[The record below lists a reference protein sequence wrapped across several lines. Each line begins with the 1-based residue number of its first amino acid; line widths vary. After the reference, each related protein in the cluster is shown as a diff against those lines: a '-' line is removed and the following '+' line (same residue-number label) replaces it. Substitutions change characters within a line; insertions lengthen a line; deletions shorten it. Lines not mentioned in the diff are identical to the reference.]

1 MPYLRLPNGSYVEVD
16 EGVSAQEAL
25 ARAKQKFPEAFAPA
39 IKPDTGFTG
48 AFKASLEGLKG
59 EGALL
64 AGKTGVMDEA
74 AAEEYYKQKEELSKK
89 LFKPTEEGWTEA
101 PVTKFKELLGG
112 SLPYMAAPVA
122 AGLGIAALPVT
133 GTAATALGLGA
144 AGLASATQ
152 FTGSNL
158 ARQMEGGKSLS
169 DTDLLAAGAAA
180 VPQAALDTLSLRM
193 VPGLGR
199 IFGAAGKKVPEKVLE
214 DIAKQSLTK
223 TVGVYALQTGKT
235 AGIEGLTEA
244 AQQVFERLQ
253 AGLDIT
259 DEKARDEYFESFIGG
274 AALGGTLALPGKY
287 YERSKEKGAFQAQQR
302 EEQTRL
308 AEEQRLAD
316 EQRKASPEYKLELET
331 QRNNL
336 QAEISALQDI
346 AKDKNLDKEQR
357 AEANR
362 RVKELQAELRPVLA
376 DLKETPTEVAKKSID
391 DILEERRLAAEQAAQ
406 QAAADQEQINQARQ
420 NEEATVTRYR
430 VVGKEIGQLQT
441 DLQTAMKE
449 GNLEAIDRIGGMLD
463 ARKTE
468 FNVLSD
474 SIKKAGIEVRDFDAQ
489 LRDANKVLNKANKA
503 LAVASEDESI
513 ALDSEKRNQLTQAV
527 RDAQAKVD
535 QVKQQQKEDEA
546 RRAEADKT
554 QGFRMAELTRLEQEE
569 TEGQPVF
576 SDEEKYL
583 AANKEVDSRLAGVVA
598 ASRYYSNLLDT
609 AKGTF
614 LDKEINAK
622 KLTQESLEA
631 LGLEQIQDPNK
642 PAKKSTPR
650 KFDTQTPDTL
660 KLQQQVIEQLDQIDA
675 NEQLAK
681 RYNLDIPADPRTP
694 YLQGVL
700 AKLQEIY
707 VPEKREKAPP
717 SRVEYLR
724 QMRGEGVEVPA
735 LAKLKSAKKGV
746 ADYTIEQIMRI
757 RNDLAN
763 IKKQLEPPKK
773 VKGLQPSK
781 PLDKKTR
788 ERLLRR
794 KARLEQDLKDAQLG
808 AKEVQEAPKV
818 SQRIESQLETLKNLQ
833 AENDTPQIRQ
843 RIAKA
848 EAALAREKAK
858 EQPTFTPA
866 RGELVTPAKRA
877 EGALSDAMDG
887 IDSLRKGEFFGGA
900 AGKEGSLETR
910 SRKEAITEIVNDVDS
925 YIRATI
931 SEINVN
937 LEGRGEKPLT
947 DAQKQDLTSL
957 ISDVLIGKALRATG
971 WRAELQRFGPKTEAT
986 SAIFEAFKA
995 AGFDLGSKTF
1005 QDQYKKA
1012 LERSELSGNDLFS
1025 NKGEGTAQLNVLKN
1039 AVDVLENKYND
1050 YVEKLNETNVK
1061 NDPDTIAFYKPKVK
1075 RFESAYKDAVKEYE
1089 KAREEFTKGE
1099 MRGKGEIRT
1108 GMRDEE
1114 RSDIRKDM
1122 QAFKFA
1128 FGFRSPE
1135 LNKKPE
1141 VAEEVVGKMPQQEL
1155 PDAITELQNQARNVM
1170 AQAQGIAKGIRE
1182 AINLLIPSDARHAK
1196 ATLDKFNKDKTSV
1209 IDIAR
1214 ELQQGDILTDFEEAV
1229 TLDKQ
1234 AANFQRNYAQDS
1246 VGFAGVESAEKIT
1259 YDMHETAAML
1269 REDAY
1274 KRVNKLLENMKAT
1287 ATNAVVT
1294 ATKEAK
1300 DKYRE
1305 AYKRLAALNED
1316 YRTLSKELDKAVEE
1330 FHTSRMAKEGIERAK
1345 EALTVDTRSG
1355 EAIRRSE
1362 QVAARKTGL
1371 GLTGKRLTTEIVQT
1385 VVSNIAV
1392 SNMFKKVG
1400 PLRKAYMAMKEG
1412 VKKIGLNENEQVA
1425 EQNRLDKEY
1434 ADKLADFRAYAAKE
1448 GISTAEGDFGGLFIN
1463 LAQEKANSTEAA
1475 KLKGLIESYRKNA
1488 EESAL
1493 KMSEVDR
1500 TVSDIVPESRAEQ
1513 VEKVKQLQAE
1523 QTEETKRTIQ
1533 RKRQVVTEKQRVKM
1547 VEKIQAQLDALLS
1560 KPAPDKKEK
1569 RAAYDKYVNKR
1580 DALKAELDVA
1590 KNADFET
1597 LRTRANIREAADL
1610 RYKPPSKVK
1619 LEKEL
1624 KQLKKEQAENDT
1636 PNIRARI
1643 AKIEDSLNYIED
1655 VKTKDTGITQSAFK
1669 SAEDKKAK
1677 EKEIALKAREAALQ
1691 KPLPKGAEKRKLTLA
1706 KKTEERIGF
1715 KKKAIEEEVLSD
1727 AFQKALKGVN
1737 YEAEGIRRAG
1747 LTPSEYK
1754 ALTTKAEKQQLN
1766 AWENE
1771 TTDADVPMDDFKEVY
1786 EGMRYDFDPRI
1797 EPAHGG
1803 VGLTKAAV
1811 QAHIKSVS
1819 LPKGLRL
1826 IVISKLTPTLRG
1838 AGLKQGLTEADLNGL
1853 RGGVAPN
1860 GTVFIVADA
1869 HANIKDLNATLAHE
1883 ITGHLGVEQTLGQ
1896 AGMDALAR
1904 KVASQEGGVF
1914 KLADKLGV
1922 GEEALAAYMAA
1933 KRAGKDE
1940 AFAQAKALR
1949 EVIAHTE
1956 EARVDKNFLAKAGEF
1971 IKAMVGAVRAA
1982 LRKMGVNLDISTGD
1996 IYKILRNA
2004 RKEFKEYA
2012 PGAYTGRDGEIQFR
2026 SAAPV
2031 FGGGT
2036 PGIVSLAEKLLPRQ
2050 KKLKDR
2056 VFAGNTG
2063 LAFETRYINRAA
2075 PVEALF
2081 RNKGLEDSIQ
2091 ATQVQYAINMH
2102 DQRMAWTA
2110 QATSTGIPKL
2120 RKAEGGGVIL
2130 ESLEGA
2136 NLIKLTEALAKANW
2150 GDAAG
2155 VRDAYSLYRI
2165 AKRAANPKVGLAKLN
2180 FEGKITQAEL
2190 DAVMR
2195 DVNAN
2200 PNLKNAFAEADKIY
2214 NQYNKD
2220 LMNLLVQVGA
2230 MKPEVAADLVADND
2244 YIPYYR
2250 VEKDEVF
2257 LDIGGATRVNIGNL
2271 QYQPYLHE
2279 LVGGNERIV
2288 DIYTGALQNT
2298 SMLMDMALNNMATRN
2313 VAFAL
2318 GDMGFLE
2325 KNKNEPGIGIRKGPG
2340 PANDRTI
2347 RFRKDGEDYYAV
2359 VNTEAAGVPS
2369 SMLVHG
2375 LAGVNTSLP
2384 NMVKAMGAPAR
2395 LLRSWVTRNPAYA
2408 ARQVVR
2414 DPMVAVMTGGVN
2426 TMPVVSSLKEVY
2438 KAMRGE
2444 SQGERTLQSY
2454 GLIGGQVFTGTSE
2467 DMAKI
2472 MLQLTGGKKGWESYL
2487 AKADMLAM
2495 QGDAA
2500 TRTVAFD
2507 NYRKQGLTEMEAI
2520 VAVHKM
2526 MPFSQRGTSPSLFM
2540 LSTMIPFLNAQIQGL
2555 NVLYK
2560 AFRGK
2565 MPFSQKLDIKGKLFR
2580 RGMMMASL
2588 SMIYAMMMEN
2598 DEAYKNANDDERY
2611 KNWFVYVPGVDE
2623 PVRIPIPF
2631 EIGFIFKAVPEALV
2645 NTMFGDKRAEDA
2657 ARALTKL
2664 FAESVPIGP
2673 STIPQAIK
2681 SPIEIMANYSFYTG
2695 RGIVSERLQDVDPAE
2710 RFNDNT
2716 TELAK
2721 LVGSVTG
2728 KIPLLGN
2735 YLSPVQLEYLVRGYM
2750 GGLPIAIASMTNP
2763 VFRTAERGASPE
2775 GRPSELPVIGSF
2787 FQPTD
2792 AGGVIN
2798 RAYRD
2803 MQDVIK
2809 AKQTYDKLEGEG
2821 RAKEADAY
2829 LDAKA
2834 DLIGLASVAG
2844 TFRQRMG
2851 ELTKQER
2858 AVKSDPTL
2866 TGPQKRE
2873 ELDKIRQDKIALA
2886 KELSSERE

>member
-1 MPYLRLPNGSYVEVD
+1 MAYLRLPDNSYFTIP
-16 EGVSAQEAL
+16 EGKSPQEAYAI
-25 ARAKQKFPEAFAPA
+25 ARQKYPEAFQPP
-39 IKPDTGFTG
+39 KPKDTGFTG
-48 AFKASLEGLKG
+48 AFKASTEELKG
-59 EGALL
+59 DVAALL
-64 AGKTGVMDEA
+64 GRTGLMDEA
-74 AAEEYYKQKEELSKK
+74 KAEAYAKAQKQKAQDM
-89 LFKPTEEGWTEA
+89 FAPTQEGWSEA
-101 PVTKFKELLGG
+101 PFLKARELFGG
-112 SLPYMAAPVA
+112 SLPYVVAPVA
-122 AGLGIAALPVT
+122 AAGAAKIAAP
-133 GTAATALGLGA
+133 A
-144 AGLASATQ
+144 AGLAALGAGFGAGATQ
-152 FTGSNL
+152 YTATNIG
-158 ARQMEGGKSLS
+158 RQMDTGKALAE
-169 DTDLLAAGAAA
+169 TDLLAAGAAA
-180 VPQAALDTLSLRM
+180 IPQAALDTLSLRLI
-193 VPGLGR
+193 PGIGR
-199 IFGAAGKKVPEKVLE
+199 IFGAAGKNITPEMAKE
-214 DIAKQSLTK
+214 IAQQGMLK
-223 TVGVYALQTGKT
+223 TAGAYALQGAKT
-235 AGIEGLTEA
+235 AGVEGTTEV
-244 AQQVFERLQ
+244 AQQFLERLQ
-253 AGLDIT
+253 AGLNIADP
-259 DEKARDEYFESFIGG
+259 EARDEYFESFIGG
-274 AALGGTLALPGKY
+274 AVLGGTLSVPGTY
-287 YERSKEKGAFQAQQR
+287 YERSKQQNAFQTQQK

-331 QRNNL
+331 RRNDI
-336 QAEISALQDI
+336 QAQITSLEDI
-346 AKDKNLDKEQR
+346 AKDKNLDKEQK

-362 RVKELQAELRPVLA
+362 RIKELKAELRPVLA
-376 DLKETPTEVAKKSID
+376 ELKETPTEVAKKSID

-474 SIKKAGIEVRDFDAQ
+474 NIKKAGIEVRDFDAQ

-535 QVKQQQKEDEA
+535 QIKQQQKEDEA
-546 RRAEADKT
+546 RRAEAEKT
-554 QGFRMAELTRLEQEE
+554 QGFRMAELTKLEQEE
-569 TEGQPVF
+569 TEGQPAF
-576 SDEEKYL
+576 SETEKYL
-583 AANKEVDSRLAGVVA
+583 AANKDVDSRLAGVVA
-598 ASRYYSNLLDT
+598 ASKYYSKLLDT

-642 PAKKSTPR
+642 PAKKSSPR

-707 VPEKREKAPP
+707 VPEKKEKAPP

-833 AENDTPQIRQ
+833 AENDTPQLRQ

-858 EQPTFTPA
+858 EQPTFTPT

-937 LEGRGEKPLT
+937 LESRGKKPLT

-1050 YVEKLNETNVK
+1050 YVEKLNEANIK

-1114 RSDIRKDM
+1114 RNDIRKDM

-1141 VAEEVVGKMPQQEL
+1141 VAEEVVEKMPQQEL
-1155 PDAITELQNQARNVM
+1155 PDSITELQNQARNVM

-1182 AINLLIPSDARHAK
+1182 AVNMLLPSDARHAK

-1229 TLDKQ
+1229 ILDKQ

-1269 REDAY
+1269 REDAH

-1316 YRTLSKELDKAVEE
+1316 YRTLSKELDKAVKE

-1400 PLRKAYMAMKEG
+1400 PLRKAYMDMKEG

-1434 ADKLADFRAYAAKE
+1434 ADKLENFRAYAAKE
-1448 GISTAEGDFGGLFIN
+1448 GISTAEGDFGGLFIS
-1463 LAQEKANSTEAA
+1463 LAQQKANSTEAA
-1475 KLKGLIESYRKNA
+1475 KLNGLIEKYRQDA

-1533 RKRQVVTEKQRVKM
+1533 RKRQVVTEKQRAKM

-1560 KPAPDKKEK
+1560 KPAPDKKEN

-1590 KNADFET
+1590 NNADFET

-1610 RYKPPSKVK
+1610 RYKPPSKIK

-1636 PNIRARI
+1636 PKIRARI
-1643 AKIEDSLNYIED
+1643 AKIEDSLKYIED

-1669 SAEDKKAK
+1669 SAEDKKSK
-1677 EKEIALKAREAALQ
+1677 EKEIAVKAREAALQ
-1691 KPLPKGAEKRKLTLA
+1691 QPLPKGAEKRKITLA
-1706 KKTEERIGF
+1706 KKTEERIEF
-1715 KKKAIEEEVLSD
+1715 KKKAIEEKILSD
-1727 AFQKALKGVN
+1727 AFQKAVKGVN

-1747 LTPSEYK
+1747 LTPSEFK

-1771 TTDADVPMDDFKEVY
+1771 TVDADVPMDDFKEVY

-1797 EPAHGG
+1797 EKAHGG
-1803 VGLTKAAV
+1803 VGLTKTAV
-1811 QAHIKSVS
+1811 QAHIKSVR
-1819 LPKGLRL
+1819 LPKGLKL

-1838 AGLKQGLTEADLNGL
+1838 AGLKQGFTEADLDGL

-1883 ITGHLGVEQTLGQ
+1883 ITGHLGVENTLGQ

-1922 GEEALAAYMAA
+1922 GEDALAAYMAA

-1956 EARVDKNFLAKAGEF
+1956 EARVDKNFLEKASDF

-1982 LRKMGVNLDISTGD
+1982 LRKMGIDLDISTND

-2004 RKEFKEYA
+2004 RKEFKEYS
-2012 PGAYTGRDGEIQFR
+2012 PGAYTGRDGEVQFR

-2056 VFAGNTG
+2056 IFAGNTG
-2063 LAFETRYINRAA
+2063 LAFETRYVNRAA
-2075 PVEALF
+2075 PVDAVF
-2081 RNKGLEDSIQ
+2081 RSKGLESSIQ

-2110 QATSTGIPKL
+2110 QGVSTGIPKL

-2136 NLIKLTEALAKANW
+2136 NLVKLTEALAKANW

-2250 VEKDEVF
+2250 VENDEVF
-2257 LDIGGATRVNIGNL
+2257 LDVGGAPRINIGNL

-2279 LVGGNERIV
+2279 LVGSNERIV
-2288 DIYTGALQNT
+2288 DIYSGALQNT

-2313 VAFAL
+2313 VAYAL
-2318 GDMGFLE
+2318 RDMGFLE
-2325 KNKNEPGIGIRKGPG
+2325 VTNKGEPNGGIRPGKG

-2347 RFRKDGEDYYAV
+2347 RFRRDGQDYYAV

-2408 ARQVVR
+2408 ARQVIR
-2414 DPMVAVMTGGVN
+2414 DPMVAVMTAGVD
-2426 TMPVVSSLKEVY
+2426 TAPVLSSLKEVY
-2438 KAMRGE
+2438 KAMRGQ

-2454 GLIGGQVFTGTSE
+2454 GLLGGQVFTGTSE

-2472 MLQLTGGKKGWESYL
+2472 MLQLTSGKKGWESYL
-2487 AKADMLAM
+2487 AKADTLAM

-2500 TRTVAFD
+2500 TRVVAF
-2507 NYRKQGLTEMEAI
+2507 NSYRKQGLTEMEAI

-2560 AFRGK
+2560 SFRGK
-2565 MPFSQKLDIKGKLFR
+2565 MPFNEKLAVKGKLFR
-2580 RGMMMASL
+2580 RGMMMMSL

-2657 ARALTKL
+2657 ARALAKL

-2673 STIPQAIK
+2673 STIPQAVK
-2681 SPIEIMANYSFYTG
+2681 SPIEIMANHSFYTG
-2695 RGIVSERLQDVDPAE
+2695 RSIVGERLQDVDPAE

-2721 LVGSVTG
+2721 MVGSVTG
-2728 KIPLLGN
+2728 KIPILGN

-2750 GGLPIAIASMTNP
+2750 GGLPIAVASMTNP
-2763 VFRTAERGASPE
+2763 VFRSAEQGEKPE
-2775 GRPSELPVIGSF
+2775 KRPSDLPILGSF
-2787 FQPTD
+2787 FQPKD

-2803 MQDVIK
+2803 VQDVVK
-2809 AKQTYDKLEGEG
+2809 AKETYDKLEEEG
-2821 RAKEADAY
+2821 RTREANAY

-2834 DLIGLASVAG
+2834 DLIGLAPAAG
-2844 TFRQRMG
+2844 SFRQQMG

-2858 AVKSDPTL
+2858 AIKSDPDL
-2866 TGPQKRE
+2866 SGSEKRRL
-2873 ELDKIRQDKIALA
+2873 LDEIRQDKIELA
-2886 KELSSERE
+2886 KELSSERG